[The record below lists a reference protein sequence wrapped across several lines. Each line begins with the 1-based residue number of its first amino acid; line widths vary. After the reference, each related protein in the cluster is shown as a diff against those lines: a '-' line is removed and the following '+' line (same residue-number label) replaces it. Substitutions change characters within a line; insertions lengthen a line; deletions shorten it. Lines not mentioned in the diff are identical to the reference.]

1 MQEKK
6 RAEELAAREKRV
18 QDTMDRMGEVLKKSD
33 DAEKKQDIMIL
44 NGIMKKDKEAEEKE
58 K

>member
-18 QDTMDRMGEVLKKSD
+18 QDTMDRLGEVLKKSD
-33 DAEKKQDIMIL
+33 GAEKKQDIMIL